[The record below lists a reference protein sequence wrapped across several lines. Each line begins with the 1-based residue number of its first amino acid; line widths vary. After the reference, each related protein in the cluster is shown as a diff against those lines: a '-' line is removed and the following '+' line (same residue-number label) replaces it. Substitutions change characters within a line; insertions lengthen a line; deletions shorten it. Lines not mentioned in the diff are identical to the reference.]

1 MQTFSSAKRTCSAS
15 ASTDECTAT
24 DLMPSSRQARITR
37 SAISPRFAIRTFLY
51 MGTLRG
57 FPNPPVLAPRGEA
70 ALSSGLLHAARRGG
84 FPNPPVPASR
94 GEAALRSGLLHAA
107 RRGGVP
113 NPPVLASRGEAA
125 LRSGLLHALGEA
137 NQLLAVLDVLAVLD
151 EELGHLAVG
160 LGLDLVHELHGL
172 DDAN

>member
-70 ALSSGLLHAARRGG
+70 ALRSGLLHAARRGG
-84 FPNPPVPASR
+84 FPNPPV
-94 GEAALRSGLLHAA
+94 
-107 RRGGVP
+107 
-113 NPPVLASRGEAA
+113 LASRGEAA
-125 LRSGLLHALGEA
+125 LRSRLLHALGEA

-160 LGLDLVHELHGL
+160 LGLD
-172 DDAN
+172 